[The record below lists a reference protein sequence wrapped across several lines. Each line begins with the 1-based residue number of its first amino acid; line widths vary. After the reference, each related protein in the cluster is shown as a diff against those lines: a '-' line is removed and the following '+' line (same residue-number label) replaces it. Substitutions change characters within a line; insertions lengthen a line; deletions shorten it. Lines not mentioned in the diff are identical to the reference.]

1 MKVIAFNGSPRKK
14 GNTATLMNHVLK
26 GAESLG
32 AETELI
38 HLYDYNYKGCIS
50 CFACKLKGG
59 KSYGQCGFQD
69 ELTPILRKIEEAD
82 ALVIG
87 SPIYLSGLV
96 GEVRSFLE
104 RLIFQ
109 YLIYDAHYSSL
120 FKKKIK
126 TGFIY
131 TMNVDDKRA
140 EAVGYKEVLKLTE
153 SAVERILGPL
163 ETLYVTDTYQF
174 EDYSKYETSAFNVDE
189 KKRRHEEI
197 FPRDCQKAFEMGSQL
212 ASGQL

>member
-14 GNTATLMNHVLK
+14 GNTATLINHVLK

-212 ASGQL
+212 ASGLL